1 MDSVFPI
8 VLSLL
13 GTVVTTYLVPWL
25 SRKRKLAGAELLA
38 KVAVDVVALV
48 RANNPTMKQLEL
60 VDLVARDLVT
70 RFKVSEAAARSIAAG
85 AVARSVG
92 Q

>member
-25 SRKRKLAGAELLA
+25 SKKRKLAGAELLA
-38 KVAVDVVALV
+38 KVAVDALALV
-48 RANNPTMKQLEL
+48 RLNNPSLKAVEL
-60 VDLVARDLVT
+60 ADMVARMLVE
-70 RFKVSEAAARSIAAG
+70 RFKVSEAAARSAAAG
-85 AVARSVG
+85 AVSRAG
-92 Q
+92 IE